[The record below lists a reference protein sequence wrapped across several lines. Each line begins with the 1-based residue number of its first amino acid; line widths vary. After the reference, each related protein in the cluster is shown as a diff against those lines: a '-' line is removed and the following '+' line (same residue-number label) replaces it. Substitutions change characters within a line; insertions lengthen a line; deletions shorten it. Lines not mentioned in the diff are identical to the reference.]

1 MGRRI
6 DLQRALE
13 EILGSK
19 NVYFQPPSNVQLN
32 YPCIVYNLSNIRPK
46 FADNLPYT
54 LTDRYTV
61 TYIDRNPD
69 SDVIRKIASRPKTV
83 MDRTLRI
90 DGLNHTYFS
99 IYF

>member
-6 DLQRALE
+6 DLQRDLE

-19 NVYFQPPSNVQLN
+19 NVYFQPPSNINLS
-32 YPCIVYNLSNIRPK
+32 YPCIVYNLSNIRTR
-46 FADNLPYT
+46 FADNIPYRLTNRYT
-54 LTDRYTV
+54 L
-61 TYIDRNPD
+61 TYIDRNPE
-69 SDVIRKIASRPKTV
+69 SDVIYKLAQRPLTT

-99 IYF
+99 TYF